1 MYAAAAEWADQSLRH
16 RRSFLDPAV
25 MTWDAATAGDFL
37 ERFVVR
43 ANEGTGTFLEKLA
56 GQLGGARRETILFAA
71 ELVYLQQLPIADTGA
86 PHKRN
91 QVMAVLNLGS
101 GVDAIPAELTPP
113 LTAASPTTAPRRYTY
128 GAT

>member
-1 MYAAAAEWADQSLRH
+1 MSGLSSGRTWAA
-16 RRSFLDPAV
+16 
-25 MTWDAATAGDFL
+25 
-37 ERFVVR
+37 
-43 ANEGTGTFLEKLA
+43 GTFLEKLA
-56 GQLGGARRETILFAA
+56 GQLVGAPRETILFAA

-101 GVDAIPAELTPP
+101 GVDAIPRTWMPP
-113 LTAASPTTAPRRYTY
+113 LTAASPLTALRRCTF